1 MFCEKCGKPLS
12 GTAFCENCGH
22 TNPQPAVAQPI
33 PPVATAAEP
42 AAPVKRENIVTGIV
56 GAIIGAAL
64 GAGSII
70 LLNMLGYV
78 ASISGLI
85 LAICTLKGYE
95 LLGGKLSIKGVI
107 VSLVLFLVTP
117 YIADRL
123 SWAIILT
130 EELKTYDPSVSLG
143 MVFQKLHELL
153 EYFDLSG
160 EFTGD
165 LVKLYLFVALGGGF
179 TIFGAFKKK

>member
-42 AAPVKRENIVTGIV
+42 AAPVKRENVVTGIV

-123 SWAIILT
+123 SIAIMLT
-130 EELKTYDPSVSLG
+130 QELGDYGITFG
-143 MVFQKLHELL
+143 QAFQMIPELL
-153 EYFDLSG
+153 EMDSALKDEYIG
-160 EFTGD
+160 N
-165 LVKLYLFVALGGGF
+165 LVKLYLFVALGGGI

>member
-12 GTAFCENCGH
+12 GTVFCENCGH
-22 TNPQPAVAQPI
+22 TNPQPAVAQPV
-33 PPVATAAEP
+33 PPVATATEP
-42 AAPVKRENIVTGIV
+42 AAPVKRENVVTGIV

-95 LLGGKLSIKGVI
+95 LLGGKMSIKGVI

-123 SWAIILT
+123 SIAITLT
-130 EELKTYDPSVSLG
+130 QELGDFGITFGQAFQMIPELIEMDSALKEEYIG
-143 MVFQKLHELL
+143 N
-153 EYFDLSG
+153 
-160 EFTGD
+160 
-165 LVKLYLFVALGGGF
+165 LVKLYLFVALGGGI

>member
-42 AAPVKRENIVTGIV
+42 AAPVKRENVVTGIV

-78 ASISGLI
+78 ASISGFI

-107 VSLVLFLVTP
+107 ISLVLFLVTP

-123 SWAIILT
+123 SWAIMLT
-130 EELKTYDPSVSLG
+130 QELGDYGITFG
-143 MVFQKLHELL
+143 QAFQMIPELL
-153 EYFDLSG
+153 EMDSALKEEYIG
-160 EFTGD
+160 N
-165 LVKLYLFVALGGGF
+165 LVKLYLFVALGGGI
-179 TIFGAFKKK
+179 TIFSAFKKK

>member
-42 AAPVKRENIVTGIV
+42 AAPVKRENVVTGIV

-107 VSLVLFLVTP
+107 ISLVLFLVTP

-123 SWAIILT
+123 SWAIMLT
-130 EELKTYDPSVSLG
+130 QELGDYGITFG
-143 MVFQKLHELL
+143 QAFQMIPELL
-153 EYFDLSG
+153 EMDSALKEEYIG
-160 EFTGD
+160 N
-165 LVKLYLFVALGGGF
+165 LVKLYLFVALGGGI

>member
-12 GTAFCENCGH
+12 GTVFCENCGH
-22 TNPQPAVAQPI
+22 TNPQPAVAQPV

-42 AAPVKRENIVTGIV
+42 AAPVKRENVVTGIV

-123 SWAIILT
+123 SIAIMLT
-130 EELKTYDPSVSLG
+130 QELGDLG
-143 MVFQKLHELL
+143 ITFGQAFQMIPELL
-153 EYFDLSG
+153 EMDSALKEEYIG
-160 EFTGD
+160 N
-165 LVKLYLFVALGGGF
+165 LVKLYLFVALGGGI
-179 TIFGAFKKK
+179 TIFSAFKKK

>member
-42 AAPVKRENIVTGIV
+42 AAPVKRENVVTGIV

-123 SWAIILT
+123 SIAIMLT
-130 EELKTYDPSVSLG
+130 QELGDYGITFG
-143 MVFQKLHELL
+143 QAFQMIPELL
-153 EYFDLSG
+153 EMDSALKEEYIG
-160 EFTGD
+160 N
-165 LVKLYLFVALGGGF
+165 LVKLYLFVALGGGI
-179 TIFGAFKKK
+179 TIFSASN

>member
-33 PPVATAAEP
+33 SPVATAAEP
-42 AAPVKRENIVTGIV
+42 AAPVKRENVVTGIV

-107 VSLVLFLVTP
+107 ISLVLFLVTP

-123 SWAIILT
+123 SWAIMLT
-130 EELKTYDPSVSLG
+130 QELGDYGITFG
-143 MVFQKLHELL
+143 QAFQMIPELL
-153 EYFDLSG
+153 EMDSALKEEYIG
-160 EFTGD
+160 N
-165 LVKLYLFVALGGGF
+165 LVKLYLFVALGGGI

>member
-42 AAPVKRENIVTGIV
+42 AAPVKRENVVTGIV

-107 VSLVLFLVTP
+107 ISLVLFLVTP

-123 SWAIILT
+123 SWAIMLT
-130 EELKTYDPSVSLG
+130 QELGDYGITFG
-143 MVFQKLHELL
+143 QAFQMIPELL
-153 EYFDLSG
+153 EMDSALKEEYIG
-160 EFTGD
+160 N
-165 LVKLYLFVALGGGF
+165 LVKLYLFVALGGGI
-179 TIFGAFKKK
+179 TIFSAFKKK